1 MCQQDVVSL
10 PQLYKWINKSRKG
23 RTITPAGQTRM
34 QTINCQLWTPRTL
47 MLCIYFSW
55 KRVMMLLDW
64 SGVGV
69 DWALLPHR
77 RLHCTAE
84 QSRAEQQ
91 TINQSHKAC
100 PSQEDSTKKA
110 KQVSKRTRVHV
121 CVLRSSTFLVRTE
134 YLHEKERKRER
145 KKSKQERK
153 KECQFLLQCHRVGRY

>member
-1 MCQQDVVSL
+1 ML
-10 PQLYKWINKSRKG
+10 
-23 RTITPAGQTRM
+23 
-34 QTINCQLWTPRTL
+34 
-47 MLCIYFSW
+47 LCIYFSW

-64 SGVGV
+64 SGSGLGSSPSSTT
-69 DWALLPHR
+69 A
-77 RLHCTAE
+77 LHCT
-84 QSRAEQQ
+84 AEQQ

-153 KECQFLLQCHRVGRY
+153 KECQFLLQCHQKTPPQKKQELVSWERVNLVKEFPQLTTR